1 MEATLLP
8 DRSGNSWLDAVAG
21 RRGNV
26 EDLEDPVPAK
36 LDEDDREVSS
46 PPNILSPLRR
56 SGVDVPLFLEEGCG
70 GCGVSFTTDGGT
82 PVSDTD
88 GLGIMTLPSGA
99 GGVGGPPSCPIAW
112 LWKVLQL
119 KCALEGLLMR
129 LLCLLWEGL
138 AMCHLWLMR

>member
-1 MEATLLP
+1 MMEAILLP
-8 DRSGNSWLDAVAG
+8 DRSGNLWYDAVAG
-21 RRGNV
+21 RRGDV

-46 PPNILSPLRR
+46 PHNILSPLRR
-56 SGVDVPLFLEEGCG
+56 SGVDVPLSLEEGCG

-88 GLGIMTLPSGA
+88 GLGIMTIPSGV
-99 GGVGGPPSCPIAW
+99 GGVGAPSCPIAW

-119 KCALEGLLMR
+119 KCALEGLVMR
-129 LLCLLWEGL
+129 LRSMLEGS
-138 AMCHLWLMR
+138 AMCHL